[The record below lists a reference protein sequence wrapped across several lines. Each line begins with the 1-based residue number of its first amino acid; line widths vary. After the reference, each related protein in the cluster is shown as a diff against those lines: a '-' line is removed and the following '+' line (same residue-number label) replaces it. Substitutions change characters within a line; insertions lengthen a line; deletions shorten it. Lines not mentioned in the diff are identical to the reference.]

1 MGLAGDKVHEV
12 FSEMSVLFVL
22 CAFDNCLKQ
31 LVLVPSRN
39 IKGSACRSFA
49 EISKLNLK
57 IEVMASQN

>member
-12 FSEMSVLFVL
+12 FSEMSVL